1 MPWLL
6 QFFLDAKTEAGDFW
20 YREQFQGADPLW
32 NVTGSGG
39 TNAACL
45 AATPKDEQWKCLMVS
60 APFPL
65 ALGVPGCEERCVGRR
80 STLRRISRLQSSL

>member
-6 QFFLDAKTEAGDFW
+6 QFFLDAKTEVGDFW

-60 APFPL
+60 APSPL
-65 ALGVPGCEERCVGRR
+65 ALGLAGCEEGCAGRL
-80 STLRRISRLQSSL
+80 STLRRI

>member
-6 QFFLDAKTEAGDFW
+6 QFFLDAKTEAGEFW

-60 APFPL
+60 ARLPLWPL
-65 ALGVPGCEERCVGRR
+65 AWPV
-80 STLRRISRLQSSL
+80 